1 MVWRKNFNFA
11 AMKEIDAET
20 GSLPGV
26 TDTGLWRLVVEIG
39 SSWLGAWL
47 NRVGAGDNAPDGGD
61 GTDSGASL
69 RRVARAQWDS
79 GADCLHC
86 VENAVYDNPAILDDY
101 EADIVLTTT
110 RYLAVPR
117 AWADSDELSVAA
129 YSAVYGTTA
138 AEDLFADDLG
148 EYAVLY
154 TLHPGLKPFVQR
166 TFAGA
171 RVCCHAVRWARHC
184 LPKCEAGCDV
194 FANFAGRMLDVLL
207 CIDGRVVSLSSRPAA
222 NADEALYHI
231 ANACRA
237 AGVET
242 CDAALHIGG
251 DDNAA
256 DVADKLTPYVRSLSR
271 MKYRDAA
278 VPAAVA
284 LCAYR

>member
-1 MVWRKNFNFA
+1 
-11 AMKEIDAET
+11 MKEIDAET

-39 SSWLGAWL
+39 PSWLGAWI
-47 NRVGAGDNAPDGGD
+47 NRVGAGNNTPDGGD
-61 GTDSGASL
+61 GVTTGVAPDSAGTSL

-110 RYLAVPR
+110 RYLPVPR

-129 YSAVYGTTA
+129 YSAVYGETDE
-138 AEDLFADDLG
+138 EDLFADDLG

-194 FANFAGRMLDVLL
+194 FANFAGGILDVLL
-207 CIDGRVVSLSSRPAA
+207 CIDGRVVSLSTRPAA

-242 CDAALHIGG
+242 CDATLHTGG
-251 DDNAA
+251 DDSAA
-256 DVADKLTPYVRSLSR
+256 VADKLTPYVRSLSR
-271 MKYRDAA
+271 MKYRDAT
-278 VPAAVA
+278 VLPAVA
-284 LCAYR
+284 LCAFR

>member
-1 MVWRKNFNFA
+1 
-11 AMKEIDAET
+11 MKEIDAET

-47 NRVGAGDNAPDGGD
+47 NRVGDGSNATTDDGD
-61 GTDSGASL
+61 GSMSGTSL

-117 AWADSDELSVAA
+117 TWADSDELSVAA
-129 YSAVYGTTA
+129 YSAVYGETPE
-138 AEDLFADDLG
+138 EDLFADDLG

-171 RVCCHAVRWARHC
+171 RVCCHAVRWARQC

-194 FANFAGRMLDVLL
+194 FANFASRMLDVML
-207 CIDGRVVSLSSRPAA
+207 CIDGRVVSLSTRLAA

-251 DDNAA
+251 DDNAG
-256 DVADKLTPYVRSLSR
+256 DVADKLMPFVCSLSR
-271 MKYRDAA
+271 MKYRDTV